1 MVDEAQDF
9 DGGWLASLEG
19 LLYGGKQDVLYVFHD
34 PAQAVFRADQ
44 TGELGLTDYPLDF
57 NCRNAQ
63 PIHALIEPF
72 AKGGLSSMARRQDG
86 RPVELIAADVDSE
99 AIEALRKVLHRLVET
114 EGVAPGSIA
123 VISGLG
129 LEHSAV
135 WKQRR
140 YGNQVLWNGAVGD
153 DGRLARSRG
162 GRSPGAAE
170 GRHPVRV
177 DPPLQGPGTAGHRA
191 AGDPRDDP
199 ERLDRLLYIGASRA
213 RQHLVIITPVAV
225 LRRLERPT

>member
-1 MVDEAQDF
+1 
-9 DGGWLASLEG
+9 
-19 LLYGGKQDVLYVFHD
+19 
-34 PAQAVFRADQ
+34 
-44 TGELGLTDYPLDF
+44 
-57 NCRNAQ
+57 
-63 PIHALIEPF
+63 
-72 AKGGLSSMARRQDG
+72 MARRQDG

-99 AIEALRKVLHRLVET
+99 AIEALRKVLHRLVEI

-153 DGRLARSRG
+153 DGRLLG
-162 GRSPGAAE
+162 LAADAVPE
-170 GRHPVRV
+170 PPADVVLCESIRRFKGLERPVIV
-177 DPPLQGPGTAGHRA
+177 LLEM
-191 AGDPRDDP
+191 PRDDP

-213 RQHLVIITPVAV
+213 RQHLVIITPMAV
-225 LRRLERPT
+225 LRRLERPN